1 GAKAFDDIDDIIE
14 RVGDKYQGGMTW
26 SKQLIQK
33 LKLGK
38 RYLKGDYKV
47 HVSPTSRVPDHCRAY
62 ALGHASDPDYVHTCE
77 HVHDLT
83 CDRCNLFSTVV
94 NEIESALDN
103 LEIPDQEREEMKYV
117 VAQSKKHVEA
127 WKAHLLR
134 SINQDAARL
143 DILDTLDEK
152 SVLVVLDWAMKFL
165 PRKYRESQADWF
177 GKRGIS
183 WHVSVAMRKLEDQ
196 TQMLTFIH
204 IFQSCSQDSTT
215 VLTVIEDVIRQL
227 KDVMPEIKSLSFRQD
242 NAGCYHSASTLVGM
256 QQLAK
261 KHQVRIRMDFSD
273 PQGGKGPC
281 DRKAATVKNHM
292 RVFLNSGHDIENADQ
307 VKTAIESNGGIAGVR
322 VMLCGPPDLTKTAP
336 VKWEGVS
343 LINNFVYE
351 EHGMMVWRAY
361 GVGPGKSVSWSNFDL
376 ANKPSLSII
385 EEATDP
391 KSTFCDITS
400 RQRTKPKQSE
410 TASSSEY
417 PCEDKESQD
426 SDDSLF
432 PCPEEGCIQTFRR
445 YSSLTTHLDSD
456 KHKYVLERET
466 LFDKAMINYASYLEH
481 GESSLENLLEADT
494 TAHVSMS
501 GEPILPMGWAL
512 KTTTTRR
519 HRLTENQKRYLTDV
533 FLLGEQ
539 TGRKADP
546 NNVSK
551 SMRKARNTD
560 GSFLFLASD
569 YLTAQQITS
578 FFSRLSAKK
587 SVSPD
592 IDDAT
597 AEMLPAIEEREMEL
611 LRQEVLSEISIQHP
625 VTYDTYNICEM
636 AAASKL
642 SKFSVAMLQDICNNF
657 QLDISSVTVKR
668 KKPYIDLL
676 TTLVKSCSCQG

>member
-1 GAKAFDDIDDIIE
+1 MSRSTLCRILKVCSASVRKSLQGLDYVSSEGAKAFDDIDDIIE

-103 LEIPDQEREEMKYV
+103 LESPDQEREEMKYV

-204 IFQSCSQDSTT
+204 VFQSCSQDSTT

-336 VKWEGVS
+336 VKWEGMS
-343 LINNFVYE
+343 HKQLRLRRTWDD
-351 EHGMMVWRAY
+351 GMEGIR
-361 GVGPGKSVSWSNFDL
+361 SWSW
-376 ANKPSLSII
+376 
-385 EEATDP
+385 EV
-391 KSTFCDITS
+391 
-400 RQRTKPKQSE
+400 
-410 TASSSEY
+410 
-417 PCEDKESQD
+417 
-426 SDDSLF
+426 
-432 PCPEEGCIQTFRR
+432 CI
-445 YSSLTTHLDSD
+445 
-456 KHKYVLERET
+456 LE
-466 LFDKAMINYASYLEH
+466 
-481 GESSLENLLEADT
+481 
-494 TAHVSMS
+494 
-501 GEPILPMGWAL
+501 
-512 KTTTTRR
+512 
-519 HRLTENQKRYLTDV
+519 
-533 FLLGEQ
+533 
-539 TGRKADP
+539 
-546 NNVSK
+546 
-551 SMRKARNTD
+551 
-560 GSFLFLASD
+560 
-569 YLTAQQITS
+569 
-578 FFSRLSAKK
+578 
-587 SVSPD
+587 
-592 IDDAT
+592 
-597 AEMLPAIEEREMEL
+597 
-611 LRQEVLSEISIQHP
+611 
-625 VTYDTYNICEM
+625 
-636 AAASKL
+636 
-642 SKFSVAMLQDICNNF
+642 
-657 QLDISSVTVKR
+657 
-668 KKPYIDLL
+668 
-676 TTLVKSCSCQG
+676 

>member
-1 GAKAFDDIDDIIE
+1 MDTGRRKGSGKEGEGAKAFDDIDDIIE

-103 LEIPDQEREEMKYV
+103 LEIPDQEREEMMYV

-143 DILDTLDEK
+143 DILDTLDE
-152 SVLVVLDWAMKFL
+152 SRY
-165 PRKYRESQADWF
+165 RK
-177 GKRGIS
+177 
-183 WHVSVAMRKLEDQ
+183 
-196 TQMLTFIH
+196 
-204 IFQSCSQDSTT
+204 
-215 VLTVIEDVIRQL
+215 
-227 KDVMPEIKSLSFRQD
+227 
-242 NAGCYHSASTLVGM
+242 
-256 QQLAK
+256 K
-261 KHQVRIRMDFSD
+261 K
-273 PQGGKGPC
+273 
-281 DRKAATVKNHM
+281 HM

-376 ANKPSLSII
+376 AKKPSLPSLSII

-597 AEMLPAIEEREMEL
+597 AEMLPAIEEREMEH
-611 LRQEVLSEISIQHP
+611 LRQEVL
-625 VTYDTYNICEM
+625 
-636 AAASKL
+636 
-642 SKFSVAMLQDICNNF
+642 
-657 QLDISSVTVKR
+657 
-668 KKPYIDLL
+668 
-676 TTLVKSCSCQG
+676 